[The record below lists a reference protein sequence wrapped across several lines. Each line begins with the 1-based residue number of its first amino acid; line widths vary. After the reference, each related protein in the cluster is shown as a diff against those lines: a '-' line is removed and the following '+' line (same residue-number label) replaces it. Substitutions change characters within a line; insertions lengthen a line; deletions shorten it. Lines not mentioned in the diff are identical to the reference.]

1 MSVGPGCI
9 SRIELFTWFVQ
20 QGMEESAWLCDP
32 ITIVHFV
39 ILNGLSR
46 IIRVWLPWFHAN
58 CEISVCNHLI
68 LTYCTNIWLS
78 KYFKLV
84 YHVKGN
90 TNKVCN

>member
-39 ILNGLSR
+39 ILNGLSGILECGYHGSTR
-46 IIRVWLPWFHAN
+46 TVRYLCII
-58 CEISVCNHLI
+58 I
-68 LTYCTNIWLS
+68 
-78 KYFKLV
+78 K
-84 YHVKGN
+84 
-90 TNKVCN
+90 